1 MSDLSAQLSA
11 FKNKIKSG
19 PSVIVP
25 RKATFTQSP
34 SSPLSSSTTTT
45 TLKND
50 ANVKKRSTTDSVTR
64 VLKKQKANMGE
75 MTDHIYRHNYTLLL
89 NISRN
94 MTNQYRWRS
103 CRIIYHLIYH
113 ILYYHY

>member
-64 VLKKQKANMGE
+64 VLKKQKGK
-75 MTDHIYRHNYTLLL
+75 YG
-89 NISRN
+89 RN
-94 MTNQYRWRS
+94 DGITFIHTITP
-103 CRIIYHLIYH
+103 CC
-113 ILYYHY
+113 